1 MKLSTEQEG
10 TINCVRNMGVTIA
23 ENQPVER
30 RKKIGKMLEE
40 KTTGTGLCPIHD
52 FLNHFANKWS
62 MLVVLN
68 LGYAG
73 KPRFNELKNMITGIS
88 QRMLTVTLRSLEAD
102 GLVTRKLY
110 PEIPPRV
117 EYELTPLGKSLLD
130 VMMSLGEWASR
141 HEAEI
146 TKARKQFQKKAEK

>member
-1 MKLSTEQEG
+1 ME
-10 TINCVRNMGVTIA
+10 VTIA
-23 ENQPVER
+23 ENQPVG
-30 RKKIGKMLEE
+30 RKKKIEKILEE
-40 KTTGTGLCPIHD
+40 KETGTGLCPIHD

-73 KPRFNELKNMITGIS
+73 KPRFSELKNMITGIS
-88 QRMLTVTLRSLEAD
+88 QRMLTVTLRSLESD
-102 GLVTRKLY
+102 GLITRKLY

-117 EYELTPLGKSLLD
+117 EYELTSLGKSLLD
-130 VMMSLGEWASR
+130 VMMSLGEWASK

-146 TKARKQFQKKAEK
+146 TKARKEFKKRNRS

>member
-1 MKLSTEQEG
+1 
-10 TINCVRNMGVTIA
+10 MGVTIA

-30 RKKIGKMLEE
+30 RKKIRKILED
-40 KTTGTGLCPIHD
+40 KGTHSGLCPIHD

-73 KPRFNELKNMITGIS
+73 SPRFNELKKMVTGIS
-88 QRMLTVTLRSLEAD
+88 QRMLTVTLRALEED
-102 GLVTRKLY
+102 GLVSRRLY

-117 EYELTPLGKSLLD
+117 EYELTALGKSLLD
-130 VMMSLGEWASR
+130 VMMGLGEWAGK
-141 HEAEI
+141 HEQEI
-146 TKARKQFQKKAEK
+146 TQARLRFRKRKKETV

>member
-1 MKLSTEQEG
+1 LKLSTEQEG
-10 TINCVRNMGVTIA
+10 TIKYPSIMEVTIA

-40 KTTGTGLCPIHD
+40 KDTGTGLCPIHD

-88 QRMLTVTLRSLEAD
+88 QRMLAVTLRSLECD
-102 GLVTRKLY
+102 GLVSRRLY

-117 EYELTPLGKSLLD
+117 EYQLTPLGKSLMD
-130 VMMSLGEWASR
+130 VIMTLGEWASR
-141 HEAEI
+141 HEPEI
-146 TKARKQFQKKAEK
+146 TKARKQFQKKAKK

>member
-1 MKLSTEQEG
+1 
-10 TINCVRNMGVTIA
+10 MGVTIA

-30 RKKIGKMLEE
+30 IKKIGKILDDK
-40 KTTGTGLCPIHD
+40 KTGSGLCPIHD

-73 KPRFNELKNMITGIS
+73 KPRFSELKNMITGIS
-88 QRMLTVTLRSLEAD
+88 QRMLTVTLRSLEED
-102 GLVTRKLY
+102 GLVLRKLY
-110 PEIPPRV
+110 AEIPPRV

-130 VMMSLGEWASR
+130 VMMNLGEWASK

-146 TKARKQFQKKAEK
+146 TKARKQFRKANGIA

>member
-1 MKLSTEQEG
+1 
-10 TINCVRNMGVTIA
+10 MGVTIA

-30 RKKIGKMLEE
+30 RKKIGKILEE
-40 KTTGTGLCPIHD
+40 KGTAAGLCPIHD

-73 KPRFNELKNMITGIS
+73 KPRFNELKNMVTGIS

-102 GLVTRKLY
+102 GLISRKLY

-130 VMMSLGEWASR
+130 VMMSLGEWASK

-146 TKARKQFQKKAEK
+146 SKARKQFRKQKN